1 MYKDKWTQPWS
12 MGPKSTLRF
21 MRTLG
26 PSSTALAQSSWSFLL
41 MALLTS
47 PFLGMIASPLS
58 LVVGNGNSIQCTRVC
73 HDEPITMV
81 GQKFRIPFYV
91 LPIHGANLVSGVQWL
106 QTLGTFLSDLSIQFT
121 CQSKPMELVG
131 MNLTNSTHVSYS
143 QICRY
148 LFTNAIE
155 TMHSV
160 SFLAIG
166 SNYQSKPMALVGMN
180 LTNSTH
186 MSYSQICRYL
196 FTNAVQAMH
205 LVEKDDGTQ

>member
-1 MYKDKWTQPWS
+1 MASD
-12 MGPKSTLRF
+12 
-21 MRTLG
+21 LG
-26 PSSTALAQSSWSFLL
+26 
-41 MALLTS
+41 
-47 PFLGMIASPLS
+47 
-58 LVVGNGNSIQCTRVC
+58 
-73 HDEPITMV
+73 H
-81 GQKFRIPFYV
+81 IPV
-91 LPIHGANLVSGVQWL
+91 RPIH
-106 QTLGTFLSDLSIQFT
+106 SIYLPKQAYGI
-121 CQSKPMELVG
+121 SW
-131 MNLTNSTHVSYS
+131 
-143 QICRY
+143 Y